1 MKKQFLII
9 FMLVAA
15 TLSACSYKSMQGA
28 GSDISENVN
37 SSGQINLDKIDFG
50 EKYITIECEYMHPLS
65 SIRGGTDSYYFTEDV
80 FLIERGSY
88 VPEGHAKSEGYSPIT
103 WGWKEFPYTDAE
115 WNALYSMDG
124 FGAQTDLLAN
134 HDEVL
139 YQPLMSGYSILK
151 VDGELWLVNID
162 EINGE
167 RAIWSIYVIAPEKAV
182 ADEKKLTQLIEAVS
196 VDITNVA
203 YCEDVLSQMS
213 NEVTSQTT
221 SVEEVIDFSNSFLL
235 YNFAEEPIAIFYKIA
250 PVGYAIYDF
259 TNGIVLQYT
268 TDNNHSCYVDKNE
281 HYYYQGIHE
290 YYVRTDEGYLSL
302 ATGSI
307 KKLSFLDYLFGPDD
321 FYAR

>member
-1 MKKQFLII
+1 MTRKVFAPLII
-9 FMLVAA
+9 LV
-15 TLSACSYKSMQGA
+15 LVLGGIVLCFFNIKS
-28 GSDISENVN
+28 S
-37 SSGQINLDKIDFG
+37 K
-50 EKYITIECEYMHPLS
+50 
-65 SIRGGTDSYYFTEDV
+65 
-80 FLIERGSY
+80 
-88 VPEGHAKSEGYSPIT
+88 
-103 WGWKEFPYTDAE
+103 
-115 WNALYSMDG
+115 
-124 FGAQTDLLAN
+124 
-134 HDEVL
+134 
-139 YQPLMSGYSILK
+139 
-151 VDGELWLVNID
+151 
-162 EINGE
+162 
-167 RAIWSIYVIAPEKAV
+167 
-182 ADEKKLTQLIEAVS
+182 EAVS

-290 YYVRTDEGYLSL
+290 YYVRTDEGYMNL

-307 KKLSFLDYLFGPDD
+307 KKLNFLDYLFGPDD